1 MAVSVCP
8 PAYYADLACTRARA
22 YLQMYLSAHKDSDEF
37 DVSQSGWKD
46 VHDNVKHSM
55 FYI

>member
-8 PAYYADLACTRARA
+8 PAYYADLACTRGRA
-22 YLQMYLSAHKDSDEF
+22 YLQKYLSAHKDSDEF
-37 DVSQSGWKD
+37 HVDKSGWKA
-46 VHDNVKHSM
+46 VHGKLKDSM